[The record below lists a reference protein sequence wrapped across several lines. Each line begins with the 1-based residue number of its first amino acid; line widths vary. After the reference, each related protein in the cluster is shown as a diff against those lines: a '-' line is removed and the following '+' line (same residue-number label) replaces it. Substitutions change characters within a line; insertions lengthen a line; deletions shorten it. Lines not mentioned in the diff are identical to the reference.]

1 MAYASTSSPFASV
14 KGSNIFK
21 ATTSSTSSIALASVN
36 SAPSSSRTNAPK
48 RSGFESFQ
56 SSSSPFAAFSRSKS
70 PVLGGTPKLGRAK
83 SPPPRKAVSS
93 MNASPFASYAGTASP
108 FSTPMASRVAF
119 GLPNSQSQGA
129 LDPASGSALASFGS
143 GQAAED
149 GSDSGD
155 EEKEIPSTFGERL
168 RASKD
173 EEEDDGEDSSVRLTK
188 RESMWSPVML
198 CIMLMRVL
206 VETGEEDEETIHQ
219 ARGKLFSL
227 HENSWRERGTGIF
240 KINVRRDDGT
250 GARLGTFCFHFIRAC
265 RGCSYFP

>member
-21 ATTSSTSSIALASVN
+21 AATSSAGSIPLAGVDP
-36 SAPSSSRTNAPK
+36 APSSSRTSVPK

-108 FSTPMASRVAF
+108 FSTPVASRVAF

-129 LDPASGSALASFGS
+129 LDPASGSALASLGS
-143 GQAAED
+143 GQTVGD

-155 EEKEIPSTFGERL
+155 EEKEAPSTFGERL

-173 EEEDDGEDSSVRLTK
+173 EEEDEEEDSAVRLTK
-188 RESMWSPVML
+188 RESMWTSIIAVYYADA
-198 CIMLMRVL
+198 RV
-206 VETGEEDEETIHQ
+206 
-219 ARGKLFSL
+219 S
-227 HENSWRERGTGIF
+227 
-240 KINVRRDDGT
+240 
-250 GARLGTFCFHFIRAC
+250 
-265 RGCSYFP
+265 